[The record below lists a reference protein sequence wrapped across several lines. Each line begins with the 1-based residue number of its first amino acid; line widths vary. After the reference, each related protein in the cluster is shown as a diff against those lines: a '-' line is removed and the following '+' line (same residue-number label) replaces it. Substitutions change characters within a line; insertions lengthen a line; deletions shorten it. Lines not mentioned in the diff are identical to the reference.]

1 MKPSKKTYLLTSTIL
16 ILALLTSLEFTFSQ
30 KVTQPKIPAAVTTA
44 FAKQYPGIPVKWEKE
59 DGQFEASFTKD
70 ATPMSITYEANGN
83 IFETEAEIKV
93 AALPESIKN
102 YVKTHY
108 PGSSIQSAAQI
119 TKANGSILFEAH
131 VRGKDLFFDSN
142 GNLIKK

>member
-1 MKPSKKTYLLTSTIL
+1 MKPSKKTYLLTTTIL
-16 ILALLTSLEFTFSQ
+16 ILALLTSLEFAFSQ

-102 YVKTHY
+102 YLKR
-108 PGSSIQSAAQI
+108 I
-119 TKANGSILFEAH
+119 TREVPFNRQHKSPKPMEAYYL
-131 VRGKDLFFDSN
+131 RLMLEERTSF
-142 GNLIKK
+142 LIPMAI